1 MSIRKENSMI
11 YAEVPLYGW
20 GHNQFY
26 SLIKGVA

>member
-11 YAEVPLYGW
+11 YAEVPLCGR

-26 SLIKGVA
+26 SLIKEVV